1 MTNQLTWSEMFNY
14 LIKQKNCSIKHQELS
29 VPDLHYTLGLYKQMI
44 ERHSP
49 EERGASLNCNNLK
62 SVLKKMYQAHKQN
75 KFKLIM
81 SK

>member
-14 LIKQKNCSIKHQELS
+14 LIKQENCTIKHQELN

-44 ERHSP
+44 ERHSQ
-49 EERGASLNCNNLK
+49 EERGSSLNCNNLK

-75 KFKLIM
+75 KFKLID